1 MTTEELKNIIADSK
15 NVNWFNNINETINFK
30 YIDFKPQ
37 FTSVSALFE
46 FINEQFAG
54 WQKISPEAPVE
65 LVNLSLNKFQTV
77 KGQIEHFI
85 SITNDKD
92 ENQLTGLWQAHVKT
106 QLNNII
112 TAFTYNS
119 PEVTFLSNL
128 NKKSQT
134 LFNGAF
140 HYITGNTNQIVSG
153 KDSFDGALLAYEFLN
168 KNGSTLA
175 ERISKENES
184 LSKLKEEFQIYL
196 NRTEEHLTTN
206 LNEGSN
212 KVKDFVKESINYKNA
227 KEEEINNWFK
237 ITQGHFDALDNSS
250 TTKIK
255 DLEKTY
261 EELLRLKKP
270 AEYWEKR
277 ATKLKSEGQIA
288 MWWLIGLVAFGG
300 ICLYVLLWQTPEGML
315 TGIFDNDK
323 TKAIRWSIVFITF
336 ISLIFVGV
344 RILSKVMFSSFHL
357 SRDAEERQQLTYV
370 YLALIKESAIDPKER
385 DLIMQSLFSRADT
398 GLLKEDSSPTMPGG
412 MDKFIK

>member
-1 MTTEELKNIIADSK
+1 MTTEELKNIIAESA

-30 YIDFKPQ
+30 WIEAKPN
-37 FTSVSALFE
+37 FTSVSALLEFVTKQFE
-46 FINEQFAG
+46 G
-54 WQKISPEAPVE
+54 WQAINDVPPDIANDSKT
-65 LVNLSLNKFQTV
+65 KFKAL
-77 KGQIEHFI
+77 KGQIEFFVTN
-85 SITNDKD
+85 SIDKNED
-92 ENQLTGLWQAHVKT
+92 QLKSLWQNQVKT
-106 QLNNII
+106 HLNQII
-112 TAFTYNS
+112 TAFTYNA
-119 PEVTFLSNL
+119 PELTFLIGV
-128 NKKSQT
+128 NKISQAQ
-134 LFNGAF
+134 FQGA
-140 HYITGNTNQIVSG
+140 YQYVTGVTTGITT
-153 KDSFDGALLAYEFLN
+153 KDYFQGALLAYEFLN
-168 KNGSTLA
+168 KNGSGLS

-184 LSKLKEEFQIYL
+184 LSKLKEEFQTYL
-196 NRTEEHLTTN
+196 NKTEEHLTTK
-206 LNEGSN
+206 LNEGN
-212 KVKDFVKESINYKNA
+212 EKVKSFVDAVTDYKNT
-227 KEEEINNWFK
+227 KETEVNNWHKNSQDTFNSFTTSSAAK
-237 ITQGHFDALDNSS
+237 IT
-250 TTKIK
+250 

-277 ATKLKSEGQIA
+277 AEKLKGEGNAA
-288 MWWLIGLVAFGG
+288 MWWLIGLVVFGG
-300 ICLYVLLWQTPEGML
+300 ICLYALLWQTPEGML

-323 TKAIRWSIVFITF
+323 SKAIRWSIVFITF